1 MDYKNEI
8 IIVLMIP
15 FSVIASYYLSTFF
28 IDKEH
33 LTNLDIL
40 LENYCKN
47 Q

>member
-28 IDKEH
+28 MDKEYCNKYI
-33 LTNLDIL
+33 TL
-40 LENYCKN
+40 L
-47 Q
+47 